1 MESMFHIMERRRN
14 QVKGAGHRLSSTQ
27 NGTQAVD
34 RAALLVATVVRAD
47 EPVSF
52 AALAEACG
60 LPKSTA
66 SRLLTALER
75 TELVERRETG
85 SYAAGPL
92 FDLYAARHDPWEE
105 LARTARPVLAD
116 IGTETSETVNL
127 GVPRGDRV
135 RHIAQ
140 VDARYLLGT
149 RDWTLVDVPPH
160 ASALGKV
167 LYAFGA
173 IDLPAAAD
181 LVEVTEKTET
191 DPARFAE
198 QLTTVRRRGYA
209 TTVDELEVGLTG
221 VAVPVR
227 DRDGRVVAALGLSGP
242 TARLEARQAPLGRLM
257 IAQSERLTSLLGKVG
272 AA

>member
-1 MESMFHIMERRRN
+1 MEPHRR
-14 QVKGAGHRLSSTQ
+14 QVKQVSTPTS
-27 NGTQAVD
+27 GTQAVD

-47 EPVSF
+47 APVSF
-52 AALAEACG
+52 AALAEECG

-75 TELVERRETG
+75 TELVERSGTG
-85 SYAAGPL
+85 SYVAGPL

-105 LARTARPVLAD
+105 LAHVARPVLAD
-116 IGTETSETVNL
+116 INAETGETVNL
-127 GVPRGDRV
+127 GVPRGERV
-135 RHIAQ
+135 THIAQ

-167 LYAFGA
+167 LFAYDVIELPRGA
-173 IDLPAAAD
+173 LTA
-181 LVEVTEKTET
+181 VTGHTLT
-191 DPARFAE
+191 DPERFTDELAV
-198 QLTTVRRRGYA
+198 VRHRGYA
-209 TTVDELEVGLTG
+209 STVDELEVGLTG

-227 DRDGRVVAALGLSGP
+227 SLEGRVVAALGISGP
-242 TARLEARQAPLGRLM
+242 TARLAKRLAPTGRLL
-257 IAQSERLTSLLGKVG
+257 IAQSERLTALLGKVG

>member
-1 MESMFHIMERRRN
+1 M
-14 QVKGAGHRLSSTQ
+14 SSPAS
-27 NGTQAVD
+27 GTQAVD

-52 AALAEACG
+52 AALAEECG

-75 TELVERRETG
+75 TELVERRDTG
-85 SYAAGPL
+85 SYVAGPL

-105 LARTARPVLAD
+105 LARLARPVLAT
-116 IGTETSETVNL
+116 IGEETGETVNL
-127 GVPRGDRV
+127 GVPRGGRV
-135 RHIAQ
+135 THIAQ

-173 IDLPAAAD
+173 IEAPHGELAA
-181 LVEVTEKTET
+181 VTPHTET
-191 DPARFAE
+191 NPDRFARH
-198 QLTTVRRRGYA
+198 LASVRRRGYA
-209 TTVDELEVGLTG
+209 STVDELELGLTG

-227 DRDGRVVAALGLSGP
+227 DREGQVVAALGISGP
-242 TARLEARQAPLGRLM
+242 TARLAERLAPTGALL
-257 IAQSERLTSLLGKVG
+257 IAQSERLTSLQGKVG

>member
-1 MESMFHIMERRRN
+1 MNVPYHGTQPE
-14 QVKGAGHRLSSTQ
+14 AGQELSGTP

-52 AALAEACG
+52 AALAEECG

-85 SYAAGPL
+85 SYVAGAL

-105 LARTARPVLAD
+105 LARTGRPVLAD
-116 IGTETSETVNL
+116 IGAETSETVNL
-127 GVPRGDRV
+127 GVPSGDRV

-173 IDLPAAAD
+173 IDLPGKAAA
-181 LVEVTEKTET
+181 LTAVTPRTET

-198 QLTTVRRRGYA
+198 QLDTVRRRGYA

-227 DRDGRVVAALGLSGP
+227 DRDGRVVAALGVSGP
-242 TARLEARQAPLGRLM
+242 TTRLEERIAPTGRLL